1 MRYKEL
7 KLGIVTGIL
16 CLGLLN
22 GCKGYSCDFHSSEE
36 AQKYVLAKLKDKY
49 KEKFIIS
56 EVMEYK
62 EEKIGLNWIAV
73 KVSNKENPS
82 QIVTVYARNT
92 GMFEDNYHVY
102 YYCDEIEKLVKPF
115 CEEKNYIQKYETEIE
130 GHPTSTAWI
139 GKENIEEYLD
149 KAEYTAILK
158 IYLQEGKT
166 DRQYAEEIFDFMK
179 GIMESNLHF
188 KLLVYTKD
196 ENPIFQSSPEQH
208 RQSDVEF
215 ILEEMDSIRSL
226 PDTMEQYDE
235 WKKQKQQNKTNPE

>member
-22 GCKGYSCDFHSSEE
+22 GCKDYSCDFHSSEE
-36 AQKYVLAKLKDKY
+36 AQKYVLAKLKNKY

-92 GMFEDNYHVY
+92 GMFGDNYHVY

-115 CEEKNYIQKYETEIE
+115 CEEKN
-130 GHPTSTAWI
+130 
-139 GKENIEEYLD
+139 
-149 KAEYTAILK
+149 
-158 IYLQEGKT
+158 
-166 DRQYAEEIFDFMK
+166 
-179 GIMESNLHF
+179 
-188 KLLVYTKD
+188 
-196 ENPIFQSSPEQH
+196 
-208 RQSDVEF
+208 
-215 ILEEMDSIRSL
+215 
-226 PDTMEQYDE
+226 
-235 WKKQKQQNKTNPE
+235 